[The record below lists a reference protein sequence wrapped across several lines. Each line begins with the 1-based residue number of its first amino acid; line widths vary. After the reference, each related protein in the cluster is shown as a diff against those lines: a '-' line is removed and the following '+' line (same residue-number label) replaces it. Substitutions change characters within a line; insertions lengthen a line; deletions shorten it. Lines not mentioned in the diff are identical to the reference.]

1 MNRMSCWVLLV
12 FVSFTFFACTGA
24 GMTGTYKLVEGGE
37 SYADS
42 IVLKSNNSVD
52 LETTIGSFSG
62 SYRID
67 GKDLIITIQGQN
79 IKFSIVDKN
88 TLKCDV
94 YGYEGTYKK

>member
-1 MNRMSCWVLLV
+1 MSCWFLFV
-12 FVSFTFFACTGA
+12 FVGFTFFACTGA
-24 GMTGTYKLVEGGE
+24 GMTGTYKLAEGGE

-42 IVLKSNNSVD
+42 IVLKSNNVVD